1 MKSIIMTLAIILSG
15 QTFANNYED
24 IKVLK
29 ELIVK
34 TAGKYQG
41 LGDPDFKIQNELE
54 PLVNK
59 LLTLQ
64 PQTTVINRLPLIF
77 GVWKQVWG
85 PYEYRKNDRSVD
97 PTLNPKEIYQVVSP
111 EGFYYN
117 VSPNLDPKGRKE
129 KNINYLKGKYVLSKK
144 DPNGLDVKF
153 VKFIGMKTRPTEK
166 AIYQYVEEAERNQ
179 LPTQITIVP
188 KLIVKLFFGG
198 GTLREIYTDEDLRIL
213 YGSNNKEFKNQ
224 YLYIMTRVNDFN

>member
-1 MKSIIMTLAIILSG
+1 MKSLIMTFVILISG
-15 QTFANNYED
+15 QAFASNYED

-29 ELIVK
+29 ELIVS
-34 TAGKYQG
+34 TAAKYQG
-41 LGDPDFKIQNELE
+41 QGDPDFKIQNELE

-59 LLTLQ
+59 LLTLD
-64 PQTTVINRLPLIF
+64 PQLTVINRLPLIF

-85 PYEYRKNDRSVD
+85 PYEYKKNDRSVD
-97 PTLNPKEIYQVVSP
+97 PTLNAKEIYQVVSP

-117 VSPNLDPKGRKE
+117 VSPNMEAKSRTE
-129 KNINYLKGKYVLSKK
+129 KNINYLKGQYTLSKK

-166 AIYQYVEEAERNQ
+166 AIYQYVDEAERNQ
-179 LPTQITIVP
+179 LPTQITVVP
-188 KLIVKLFFGG
+188 KPIVRLFFGG
-198 GTLREIYTDEDLRIL
+198 GTLREIYTDKDLRIL

-224 YLYIMTRVNDFN
+224 YLYIMTRVKE

>member
-1 MKSIIMTLAIILSG
+1 MKSMIMTLAILVSG
-15 QTFANNYED
+15 HCFANNYED

-29 ELIVK
+29 ELIVT
-34 TAGKYQG
+34 TAAKYQG

-59 LLTLQ
+59 LLTLEPQ
-64 PQTTVINRLPLIF
+64 PTVINRLPLIF

-117 VSPNLDPKGRKE
+117 VSPNMEPKGRTE

-166 AIYQYVEEAERNQ
+166 AIYQYVDEAERNQ
-179 LPTQITIVP
+179 LPTQITVVP

-198 GTLREIYTDEDLRIL
+198 GTLREIYTDKDLRIL

-224 YLYIMTRVNDFN
+224 YLYIMTRVND

>member
-1 MKSIIMTLAIILSG
+1 MKSMIMTLAILISG

-29 ELIVK
+29 ELIVT
-34 TAGKYQG
+34 TAAKYQG

-59 LLTLQ
+59 LLTLE

-97 PTLNPKEIYQVVSP
+97 PTLNPKEIYQIVSP

-117 VSPNLDPKGRKE
+117 VSPNMGASFFL
-129 KNINYLKGKYVLSKK
+129 
-144 DPNGLDVKF
+144 
-153 VKFIGMKTRPTEK
+153 
-166 AIYQYVEEAERNQ
+166 VE
-179 LPTQITIVP
+179 I
-188 KLIVKLFFGG
+188 
-198 GTLREIYTDEDLRIL
+198 D
-213 YGSNNKEFKNQ
+213 S
-224 YLYIMTRVNDFN
+224 